1 MEETRTKKKKE
12 ETKNS
17 MNNIQLAIEVAK
29 YDITHSDNNYI
40 QLAVDVAAEHYKL
53 SFDEKTALIDTVVD
67 DLLDLANASTVE
79 LLTLYKRAVVSGM
92 FLTVDIK
99 DGPDYLGRPI
109 NISRNFIMR
118 TIEQEIILRC
128 KK

>member
-1 MEETRTKKKKE
+1 
-12 ETKNS
+12 

-67 DLLDLANASTVE
+67 DLLDLANASTDE

>member
-1 MEETRTKKKKE
+1 
-12 ETKNS
+12 

-67 DLLDLANASTVE
+67 DLLDLANASTIE
-79 LLTLYKRAVVSGM
+79 LLTLYREAVPAGM
-92 FLTVDIK
+92 FVTVNIK

-109 NISRNFIMR
+109 KIARSFIMR